1 MVNMR
6 ISTVGPH
13 ECAVVQRKAIFKKYE
28 QLLVFADNSI
38 TFAIDKL
45 NSIMHFEL
53 TEEQRMIRQ
62 AARDFAR
69 NECLPGVIERD
80 ELQKF
85 PKEQVSALAD
95 LGFMGMMVPETWDG
109 AGMDAVSYVLAME
122 EISKIDASVSV
133 CMSVNNS
140 LVCYGLNEFGTP
152 EQKEKYLKPLARGKK
167 DGELYIGAF
176 LLSEPEAGSDATSQR
191 TIAEDRGDHFVING
205 VKNWITN
212 GNSASVYL
220 VMAQT
225 DPALKSRGITTF
237 IVEKN
242 WPGVTVGP
250 KENKLGIRG
259 SDTHSIM
266 FQDVKV
272 PKENIIGDIG
282 FGFSF
287 AMKTLNGGRIGIAA
301 QALGIASGAYELAL
315 AYSKQRKAFGK
326 EISQHQ
332 AIQFKLADMATR
344 IDAARLLCLKA
355 AWEKDNGIDHTLSSA
370 MAKVFASETAMWVT
384 VEAIQIHGGYG
395 YVKEYHVERLMR
407 DAKITQIYEGT
418 SEVQRIVI
426 SRSILK

>member
-1 MVNMR
+1 LGKIVA
-6 ISTVGPH
+6 H
-13 ECAVVQRKAIFKKYE
+13 
-28 QLLVFADNSI
+28 
-38 TFAIDKL
+38 
-45 NSIMHFEL
+45 MHFQL
-53 TEEQRMIRQ
+53 SEEHLMIQ
-62 AARDFAR
+62 KAARDFAR

-85 PKEQVSALAD
+85 PKEQILKLAE
-95 LGFMGMMVPETWDG
+95 LGFMGMMVDPAYG
-109 AGMDAVSYVLAME
+109 GSGMDTVSYVLAME

-140 LVCYGLNEFGTP
+140 LVCWGLDTYGTH
-152 EQKEKYLKPLARGKK
+152 EQKEKYLTPLAQGRK

-191 TIAEDRGDHFVING
+191 TTAEEKGDHYLLNG
-205 VKNWITN
+205 TKNWITN

-220 VMAQT
+220 VIAQT
-225 DPALKSRGITTF
+225 DPAKGHHGINVF

-242 WPGVTVGP
+242 SPGVVVGA

-259 SDTHSIM
+259 SDTHSIL
-266 FQDVKV
+266 FNDVKV
-272 PKENIIGDIG
+272 PKENRIGEDG
-282 FGFSF
+282 FGFKF
-287 AMKTLNGGRIGIAA
+287 AMKVLAGGRIGIAS

-315 AYSKQRKAFGK
+315 NYSKERKAFGK
-326 EISQHQ
+326 EIMQHQ

-344 IDAARLLCLKA
+344 IEAARLLCLRA
-355 AWEKDNGIDHTLSSA
+355 AWEKDQHQDFALSSS
-370 MAKVFASETAMWVT
+370 MAKVFSSETAMWT
-384 VEAIQIHGGYG
+384 TTEAVQVHGGYG